1 MKQSLTE
8 CYRIVDDEHGKR
20 VLRDGWPVTL
30 EDLLNEINALQREH
44 TEAVGELSRIR
55 LELRRLLAEGGLL

>member
-1 MKQSLTE
+1 MKQSLTK

-20 VLRDGWPVTL
+20 VLRDNYPVTL
-30 EDLLNEINALQREH
+30 EELVREIDTLQHEH